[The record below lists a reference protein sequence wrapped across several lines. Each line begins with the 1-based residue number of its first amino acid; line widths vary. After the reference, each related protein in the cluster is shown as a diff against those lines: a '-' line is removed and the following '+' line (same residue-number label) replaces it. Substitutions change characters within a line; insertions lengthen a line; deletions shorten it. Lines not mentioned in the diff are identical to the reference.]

1 MKLIKSL
8 VIAAALSASAPVF
21 AAAPPAGNPQVV
33 VNKPHGADIMYDI
46 ILRPAGFVATILGG
60 ALYVALTPATAIT
73 SLAPP
78 HDTFKTFADYIVM
91 NPYKFTFTRKTGDYA
106 FPQSE

>member
-8 VIAAALSASAPVF
+8 LIATALTASVPAFADAPVN
-21 AAAPPAGNPQVV
+21 NPQVV
-33 VNKPHGADIMYDI
+33 VNKPSGADVMYDV
-46 ILRPAGFVATILGG
+46 ILRPAGFVATILGS
-60 ALYVALTPATAIT
+60 ALYVALTPCTILT